1 MFNPAYPFTKDVLE
15 ATVKKGCVYFVRNTY
30 DKVFDHFHENIKGYY
45 LITHYND
52 LAKATAHYNSTSNDS
67 RRFENFG

>member
-1 MFNPAYPFTKDVLE
+1 YPFTKDVLE
-15 ATVKKGCVYFVRNTY
+15 ATVKKGCVHFVRNTY
-30 DKVFDHFHENIKGYY
+30 DKVFDHFNENIKGYY